1 MSPKLYGGGR
11 ALSRYAAARMLTARS
26 SATAQLRAYCL
37 CRPVPNM
44 RGMDHSPEPKQ
55 QLPFPFNMDLSKV
68 LRHLA
73 RVTGAAR
80 ERLANSTV
88 TAAYLA
94 AAMRLVKRHLGPGEK
109 RAAADSEDKNSV
121 MQLLGFVS
129 QREVV
134 KEFKNNEAPFPRSG
148 SVATMRC
155 TWKSHSHFIADLLR
169 FGLSAVHYPVS
180 RRRELEN
187 LAEDAISGEDFLSAA
202 RRLCY
207 WDLNGYLTIPMFRL
221 QLVAAASCEGNRVIQ
236 EAIAERY
243 AETTGEWKI
252 IYERFLEERGLRCR
266 DGVSL
271 DQIADLLSAVAEG
284 LALRQLADPKA
295 QVIDHDRE
303 DSLLGTAALALISA
317 FCVDSTDTTAL
328 SFEQSVREMVH

>member
-1 MSPKLYGGGR
+1 MRGCADVDR
-11 ALSRYAAARMLTARS
+11 APSGNRAAALLLSVTIN
-26 SATAQLRAYCL
+26 AYHL
-37 CRPVPNM
+37 C
-44 RGMDHSPEPKQ
+44 MDHLPTPKQ
-55 QLPFPFNMDLSKV
+55 QLPFPFNLDLSKV

-94 AAMRLVKRHLGPGEK
+94 AAMRLVKRHLGPGVE
-109 RAAADSEDKNSV
+109 RADADSEDKNSV
-121 MQLLGFVS
+121 LRLLGFVS

-134 KEFKNNEAPFPRSG
+134 KEFKRNETPFPRKG

-180 RRRELEN
+180 RRREVEN
-187 LAEDAISGEDFLSAA
+187 MAEDAISGEDFLTAT

-221 QLVAAASCEGNRVIQ
+221 QLVAAASGEGNRVIQ

-243 AETTGEWKI
+243 TETTGQWKI
-252 IYERFLEERGLRCR
+252 IYERFLRARGLRLR
-266 DGVSL
+266 PGVSL
-271 DQIADLLSAVAEG
+271 DQTADLLSAVAEG

-303 DSLLGTAALALISA
+303 DSLLGTAALALIRA
-317 FCVDSTDTTAL
+317 FCLDPSDTTDL
-328 SFEQSVREMVH
+328 SLEQAVREMVR